1 MLNPFQARE
10 RLNPFYLPW
19 GMRGVVDDIQ
29 ARGDKVLM
37 DELERLKELY
47 DDWNP
52 VSKAM
57 KEIKFRLEPVR
68 SKL

>member
-1 MLNPFQARE
+1 
-10 RLNPFYLPW
+10 
-19 GMRGVVDDIQ
+19 MRGVVDDIQ
-29 ARGDKVLM
+29 ARGDRVLT